1 MSLTFSNMKDSYK
14 RSSTLIQLIYI
25 NSGIFIVLFLLNLI
39 LTLFRMEGGN
49 FIQYFVLPA
58 DISRLIVQP
67 WSIVTYMFLHTDI
80 WHILFNML
88 CLYWFGELFL
98 QFFSAKHLR
107 GLYILGGLC
116 GGLFYIL
123 SLNLFPY
130 FIPVVH
136 QSVLLG
142 ASASVLAILTATAV
156 KEPDYSVQFLFIGSI
171 RLKYVAVFMVI
182 FDLLFMLTN
191 NSGGHLAHLGG
202 VLAGIWFA
210 LGIKRGHDVTKWI
223 NQILDLPLC
232 LSKLAQ
238 RKPKMKVHYG
248 GKQQDYD
255 FNTRKKE
262 NEADINRILEKIKQ
276 SGYGSLSSEEKK
288 KLFDASKR

>member
-123 SLNLFPY
+123 SLNLFP
-130 FIPVVH
+130 FV
-136 QSVLLG
+136 
-142 ASASVLAILTATAV
+142 
-156 KEPDYSVQFLFIGSI
+156 
-171 RLKYVAVFMVI
+171 
-182 FDLLFMLTN
+182 
-191 NSGGHLAHLGG
+191 
-202 VLAGIWFA
+202 
-210 LGIKRGHDVTKWI
+210 
-223 NQILDLPLC
+223 
-232 LSKLAQ
+232 
-238 RKPKMKVHYG
+238 
-248 GKQQDYD
+248 
-255 FNTRKKE
+255 
-262 NEADINRILEKIKQ
+262 
-276 SGYGSLSSEEKK
+276 
-288 KLFDASKR
+288 

>member
-1 MSLTFSNMKDSYK
+1 
-14 RSSTLIQLIYI
+14 
-25 NSGIFIVLFLLNLI
+25 
-39 LTLFRMEGGN
+39 MEGGN

-223 NQILDLPLC
+223 NQILDLPLS

>member
-67 WSIVTYMFLHTDI
+67 WSIVTYMFLHTGI

-223 NQILDLPLC
+223 NQILDLPLS

>member
-223 NQILDLPLC
+223 NQILDLPLS